1 MPYLECFLKNMKN
14 VKLTKMKIFKNL
26 LMHSTWVKVLVFF
39 LKDFSLSVC
48 QIIPY
53 LQLSWIIHTLV
64 LSVSLLHISVCSNP
78 PALSLVLSSR
88 VVVRGGGEEGA
99 EAAGVFYGC
108 SSRDNLFS
116 GTPLLALFLWHHKFL
131 HFLWPALGGYKGHTW
146 PLIVCLA
153 LSSVSLLLLPLTS
166 STARLSDCLK
176 ILRSLR
182 SGRRTNK
189 SSGLFDEWQ
198 AKKGFPCVRHPF
210 TAPLLVT

>member
-1 MPYLECFLKNMKN
+1 MHIFYMFLCASHAISWMFLKNMKN

-88 VVVRGGGEEGA
+88 VVVGGG
-99 EAAGVFYGC
+99 
-108 SSRDNLFS
+108 
-116 GTPLLALFLWHHKFL
+116 
-131 HFLWPALGGYKGHTW
+131 
-146 PLIVCLA
+146 
-153 LSSVSLLLLPLTS
+153 
-166 STARLSDCLK
+166 
-176 ILRSLR
+176 
-182 SGRRTNK
+182 GRRERKPQESFMVAAPETTCSQALLYWHFFYDIIN
-189 SSGLFDEWQ
+189 SSISSDQ
-198 AKKGFPCVRHPF
+198 P
-210 TAPLLVT
+210 